1 MARSGIALVAALLAA
16 SGCGPLTLPNL
27 DIAPA
32 APAASAPAAVTASSE
47 RTTGWPQALTF
58 AGDVSGTMD
67 AVAPIDANAP
77 SECTGRNS
85 RQAGAWA
92 SALYGPVGGDVYGML
107 VTVRPY
113 RGPGVY
119 RAPDVSVQVLRPD
132 GSAVWRSGTGD
143 AATFTVAPGE
153 ETGSVEASV
162 TNLTNTSTKIQVSG
176 RWTCRT

>member
-16 SGCGPLTLPNL
+16 AGCGHIPLPNL
-27 DIAPA
+27 DVAPA
-32 APAASAPAAVTASSE
+32 APAPTPPAPVAASSE
-47 RTTGWPQALTF
+47 RMGWTQALTF

-92 SALYGPVGGDVYGML
+92 SALYGPVGGDVYGVL

-119 RAPDVSVQVLRPD
+119 RAPDASVQVLRPD

-143 AATFTVAPGE
+143 ATTFTVAPGE

-162 TNLTNTSTKIQVSG
+162 TNLTNTSTKIRVSG